1 MLARGRGLRRRDK
14 DGGTGA
20 VHVRTSGITLDR
32 RGAGA
37 GAGRPVRGAP
47 CAAWCFLWSDSD
59 EFGGGGVLA
68 RFSST

>member
-14 DGGTGA
+14 DGGTGR
-20 VHVRTSGITLDR
+20 RTRPGEWDYSR
-32 RGAGA
+32 SAWCSA

-47 CAAWCFLWSDSD
+47 CAAWCFLWLDSD
-59 EFGGGGVLA
+59 EIGGVLA